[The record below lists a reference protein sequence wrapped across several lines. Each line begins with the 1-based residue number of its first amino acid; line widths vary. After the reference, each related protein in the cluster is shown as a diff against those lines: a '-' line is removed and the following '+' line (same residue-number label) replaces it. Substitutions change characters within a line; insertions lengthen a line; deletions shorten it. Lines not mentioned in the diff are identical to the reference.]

1 MGILTSLFS
10 AVSGLNTY
18 GNAMSVIGNNIANVG
33 TVGFKSSRASFADL
47 VSASLGG
54 GSSTSQVGLGVF
66 LNDVQTSFT
75 QGSLSNTGNTL
86 DLAIDGNGFFQ
97 MADNTGT
104 ASYSRAGQ
112 FKLNS
117 LGEIV
122 DPNNRFLQ
130 GYQAST
136 TGVILGTVGNITLST
151 ATIAPQATSTAAVE
165 ANLNA
170 GSTVPATAFDVTDA
184 TTYNFSNGITVFDT
198 LGAQHQLRLYYVK
211 LTPGAGPPVVAA
223 NTWGLYSQIDGGA
236 ATAQT
241 NLVFNSSGV
250 LTSGG
255 AQTFTLP
262 IAGGAA
268 TPLSVAMDFS
278 ALTQFG
284 SASNLTD
291 QTQDGFT
298 SGSFQSLS
306 IDPAGRVVAQFSNGQ
321 TRTLAQVVLSRFTN
335 PNGLVRSGANGFA
348 ETVESGAPL
357 AGAPMNNG
365 LGRLISQTIEQSNVD
380 LGKEFVDMI
389 ITQRAFQAN
398 SRAISTSDEMLQ
410 ELVNL
415 KR

>member
-33 TVGFKSSRASFADL
+33 TAGFKSSRASFADL

-54 GSSTSQVGLGVF
+54 ASSAGQVGLGVF
-66 LNDVQTSFT
+66 LNDIQTSFS

-86 DLAIDGNGFFQ
+86 DLAIDGTGFFQ
-97 MADNTGT
+97 LRDNTGSV
-104 ASYSRAGQ
+104 SYSRAGA
-112 FKLNS
+112 FEVNNV
-117 LGEIV
+117 GEIV
-122 DPNNRFLQ
+122 DPSGRFLQ

-136 TGVILGTVGNITLST
+136 TGIILGTIGNITLST
-151 ATIAPQATSTAAVE
+151 ATIAPQATSTAAME
-165 ANLNA
+165 INLNSA
-170 GSTVPATAFDVTDA
+170 ATVPATAFDVTDA
-184 TTYNFSNGITVFDT
+184 TTYNFSNGITVYDT
-198 LGAQHQLRLYYVK
+198 LGAQHELRMYYVK
-211 LTPGAGPPVVAA
+211 TATA
-223 NTWGLYSQIDGGA
+223 NTWDLYSQIDGGA

-241 NLVFNSSGV
+241 DLVFNSSGV
-250 LTSGG
+250 LTGGG
-255 AQTFTLP
+255 AQTFSLAVT
-262 IAGGAA
+262 GGAA

-278 ALTQFG
+278 AVTQYG
-284 SASNLTD
+284 AASNLTN

-298 SGSFQSLS
+298 PGSFQSLA
-306 IDPAGRVVAQFSNGQ
+306 IDSVGRVVAQFSNGQ
-321 TRTLAQVVLSRFTN
+321 TRTLAQIVLSRFTN
-335 PNGLVRSGANGFA
+335 PNGLTRSGENGFA
-348 ETVESGAPL
+348 ETVDSGAALSGTPT
-357 AGAPMNNG
+357 NNG

-398 SRAISTSDEMLQ
+398 SRAITTSDEMLQ

>member
-1 MGILTSLFS
+1 MGILTTMFS

-33 TVGFKSSRASFADL
+33 TVGFKSSYASFADL

-54 GSSTSQVGLGVF
+54 GSATGQVGLGVF
-66 LNDVQTSFT
+66 LNGVQTSFT

-86 DLAIDGNGFFQ
+86 DLAIDGNGFFGLRDT
-97 MADNTGT
+97 AGT
-104 ASYSRAGQ
+104 VSYSRAGQ
-112 FKLNS
+112 FQVNR

-122 DPNNRFLQ
+122 DPSGRFLQ

-136 TGVILGTVGNITLST
+136 TGIILGTIGNITLST
-151 ATIAPQATSTAAVE
+151 ATVAPQATSTASVE

-184 TTYNFSNGITVFDT
+184 TTYNFSNGITVYDT
-198 LGAQHQLRLYYVK
+198 LGAQHQLRMYYVK
-211 LTPGAGPPVVAA
+211 DAAA
-223 NTWGLYSQIDGGA
+223 NTWNLHSQIDGGA
-236 ATAQT
+236 TTAQT

-250 LTSGG
+250 LTGGG

-262 IAGGAA
+262 IAGGGA
-268 TPLSVAMDFS
+268 TPLTVAMNFS
-278 ALTQFG
+278 TITQFG
-284 SASNLTD
+284 SASNLTN
-291 QTQDGFT
+291 QLQDGFT

-306 IDPAGRVVAQFSNGQ
+306 IDSEGRVAAQFTNGQ

-335 PNGLVRSGANGFA
+335 PNGLTRSGENGFA
-348 ETVESGAPL
+348 ETIDSGAPL
-357 AGAPMNNG
+357 AGAPTNNG

>member
-54 GSSTSQVGLGVF
+54 GSSAAQVGLGVF
-66 LNDVQTSFT
+66 LNDVQTSFA

-86 DLAIDGNGFFQ
+86 DLAIDGTGFFGLR
-97 MADNTGT
+97 DNTGT

-112 FKLNS
+112 FEVNN
-117 LGEIV
+117 LGQIV
-122 DPNNRFLQ
+122 DPSGRFLQ
-130 GYQAST
+130 GYQASA

-151 ATIAPQATSTAAVE
+151 ATVAPQATSTASVV
-165 ANLNA
+165 ANLDA
-170 GSTVPATAFDVTDA
+170 AATVPATAFDVTDA
-184 TTYNFSNGITVFDT
+184 TTYNFSNGITVYDT
-198 LGAQHQLRLYYVK
+198 LGAQHQLRMFYVK
-211 LTPGAGPPVVAA
+211 TAVA
-223 NTWGLYSQIDGGA
+223 NTWNLYSQVDGGA

-241 NLVFNSSGV
+241 NLVFNTSGV
-250 LTSGG
+250 LTGGG
-255 AQTFTLP
+255 AQTFSLP
-262 IAGGAA
+262 ITGGAA

-278 ALTQFG
+278 TITQFG
-284 SASNLTD
+284 AASNLTD

-306 IDPAGRVVAQFSNGQ
+306 VDSVGRVLAQFSNGQ
-321 TRTLAQVVLSRFTN
+321 TRTLAQVVLNRFTN
-335 PNGLVRSGANGFA
+335 PNGLTRSGENGFA
-348 ETVESGAPL
+348 ETVDSGAPL
-357 AGAPMNNG
+357 AGAPTNNG

-398 SRAISTSDEMLQ
+398 SRAITTTDEMLQ

>member
-33 TVGFKSSRASFADL
+33 TAGFKSSRASFADL

-54 GSSTSQVGLGVF
+54 GSSTGQVGLGVF

-75 QGSLSNTGNTL
+75 QGSLSNTGNPL
-86 DLAIDGNGFFQ
+86 DLAIDGDGFFQ
-97 MADNTGT
+97 LTDNTGT

-112 FKLNS
+112 FQVNN

-122 DPNNRFLQ
+122 DPSGRFLQ

-151 ATIAPQATSTAAVE
+151 GTIAPQATTTADVE

-170 GSTVPATAFDVTDA
+170 AATVPTAAFDVTDA
-184 TTYNFSNGITVFDT
+184 TTYNFSNGMTIYDS

-211 LTPGAGPPVVAA
+211 TATA
-223 NTWGLYSQIDGGA
+223 NTWALHSQIDGGA
-236 ATAQT
+236 TTART

-250 LTSGG
+250 LTTGG
-255 AQTFTLP
+255 AQTFSLP
-262 IAGGAA
+262 ITGGAA
-268 TPLSVAMDFS
+268 TPQAVAMDFS
-278 ALTQFG
+278 AITQYG
-284 SASNLTD
+284 SASNLTN
-291 QTQDGFT
+291 QTQDGFA

-306 IDPAGRVVAQFSNGQ
+306 VDSGGRVVAQFSNGQ

-335 PNGLVRSGANGFA
+335 PNGLTRSGENGFA
-348 ETVESGAPL
+348 ETVDSGAPL
-357 AGAPMNNG
+357 AGAPTNNG

-398 SRAISTSDEMLQ
+398 SRAITTSDEMLQ

>member
-33 TVGFKSSRASFADL
+33 TTGFKSSRASFADL

-54 GSSTSQVGLGVF
+54 GSNAGQVGLGVF

-86 DLAIDGNGFFQ
+86 DLAIDGSGFFQ
-97 MADNTGT
+97 LRDTTGT
-104 ASYSRAGQ
+104 MIYSRAGQ
-112 FKLNS
+112 FELNN

-122 DPNNRFLQ
+122 DPSGRFLQ

-151 ATIAPQATSTAAVE
+151 ATVAPQATSTASVE

-170 GSTVPATAFDVTDA
+170 ASTVPAAAFDATDPS
-184 TTYNFSNGITVFDT
+184 TYNFSNGLTVYDT

-211 LTPGAGPPVVAA
+211 AAA
-223 NTWGLYSQIDGGA
+223 NTWNLHSQIDGGA
-236 ATAQT
+236 TTAQT
-241 NLVFNSSGV
+241 DLAFNSSGV
-250 LTSGG
+250 LTGGG
-255 AQTFTLP
+255 AQTFSLT

-268 TPLSVAMDFS
+268 TPLTVAMDFS
-278 ALTQFG
+278 AMTQFG
-284 SASNLTD
+284 ATSNLTN

-298 SGSFQSLS
+298 AGSFQGLS
-306 IDPAGRVVAQFSNGQ
+306 IDAAGQVVAQFSNGQ

-335 PNGLVRSGANGFA
+335 PNGLARSGENGFA
-348 ETVESGAPL
+348 ETIDSGAPL
-357 AGAPMNNG
+357 LGAPTNNG
-365 LGRLISQTIEQSNVD
+365 LGRLLSQTIEQSNVD

-398 SRAISTSDEMLQ
+398 SRAITTSDEMLQ

>member
-33 TVGFKSSRASFADL
+33 TAGFKSSRASFADL

-54 GSSTSQVGLGVF
+54 GSTTGQVGLGVF
-66 LNDVQTSFT
+66 LNDVQTSFV

-86 DLAIDGNGFFQ
+86 DLAIDGNGFFNVRD
-97 MADNTGT
+97 AAGT
-104 ASYSRAGQ
+104 VSYSRAGQ
-112 FKLNS
+112 FQVNN

-122 DPNNRFLQ
+122 DPSGRFLQ

-136 TGVILGTVGNITLST
+136 TGIILGTIGNITLST
-151 ATIAPQATSTAAVE
+151 ATIAPQASSTAAVE

-170 GSTVPATAFDVTDA
+170 ASTVPATVFNPTDA
-184 TTYNFSNGITVFDT
+184 TTYNFSNGITINDS

-211 LTPGAGPPVVAA
+211 SAA
-223 NTWGLYSQIDGGA
+223 NTWNLHSQIDGGA
-236 ATAQT
+236 TTAQT
-241 NLVFNSSGV
+241 NLVFNTSGV
-250 LTSGG
+250 LTGGG
-255 AQTFTLP
+255 AQTFSLP
-262 IAGGAA
+262 ITGGAA

-278 ALTQFG
+278 KITQFG
-284 SASNLTD
+284 SASSLTD

-298 SGSFQSLS
+298 SGSFKSLS
-306 IDPAGRVVAQFSNGQ
+306 IDKEGRVVAQFTNGQ
-321 TRTLAQVVLSRFTN
+321 TRTLSQVVLSRFTN
-335 PNGLVRSGANGFA
+335 PDGLARSGENGFA
-348 ETVESGAPL
+348 ATIDSGAPL
-357 AGAPMNNG
+357 DGAPTNNG
-365 LGRLISQTIEQSNVD
+365 LGRLISETIEQSNVD

-398 SRAISTSDEMLQ
+398 SKTITTTDEMLQ

>member
-18 GNAMSVIGNNIANVG
+18 GNAMAVIGHNIANVG
-33 TVGFKSSRASFADL
+33 TVGFKSSHASFADL

-66 LNDVQTSFT
+66 LNDIQTSFT

-97 MADNTGT
+97 LADNTGT
-104 ASYSRAGQ
+104 TSYSRAGN
-112 FKLNS
+112 FKVNS

-122 DPNNRFLQ
+122 DPSGRFLQ
-130 GYQAST
+130 GYQASA

-170 GSTVPATAFDVTDA
+170 GSTVPAAAFDVTDA
-184 TTYNFSNGITVFDT
+184 TTYNFSNGITVYDT
-198 LGAQHQLRLYYVK
+198 LGAQHQLRMYYVK
-211 LTPGAGPPVVAA
+211 DAVA
-223 NTWGLYSQIDGGA
+223 NTWNLHSQIDGGA
-236 ATAQT
+236 TTAQT
-241 NLVFNSSGV
+241 DLVFNSSGI
-250 LTSGG
+250 LTGGG

-268 TPLSVAMDFS
+268 TPLTVAMDFS
-278 ALTQFG
+278 AITQFG

-306 IDPAGRVVAQFSNGQ
+306 IDSGGRVVAQFSNGQ

-348 ETVESGAPL
+348 ETVDSGAAL
-357 AGAPMNNG
+357 AGAPLNNG

-398 SRAISTSDEMLQ
+398 SRAITTSDEMLQ

>member
-33 TVGFKSSRASFADL
+33 TAGFKSSRASFADL

-54 GSSTSQVGLGVF
+54 GSTTGQVGLGVF
-66 LNDVQTSFT
+66 LNDVQTSFV

-86 DLAIDGNGFFQ
+86 DLAIDGNGFFNVRD
-97 MADNTGT
+97 AAGT
-104 ASYSRAGQ
+104 VSYSRAGQ
-112 FKLNS
+112 FQVNN

-122 DPNNRFLQ
+122 DPSGRFLQ

-151 ATIAPQATSTAAVE
+151 ATVAPQASSTASVE

-170 GSTVPATAFDVTDA
+170 ASTVPATVFDSTDA
-184 TTYNFSNGITVFDT
+184 TTYNFSNGMTIYDS

-211 LTPGAGPPVVAA
+211 SAA
-223 NTWGLYSQIDGGA
+223 NTWNLHSQIDGGA
-236 ATAQT
+236 TTAQT
-241 NLVFNSSGV
+241 NLVFNTSGV
-250 LTSGG
+250 LTGGG
-255 AQTFTLP
+255 AQTFSLP
-262 IAGGAA
+262 ITGGAA

-278 ALTQFG
+278 NITQFG
-284 SASNLTD
+284 SASSLTD

-306 IDPAGRVVAQFSNGQ
+306 IDEEGQVVAQFTNGQ
-321 TRTLAQVVLSRFTN
+321 TRTLAQIVLSRFTN
-335 PNGLVRSGANGFA
+335 PNGLTRSGENGFA
-348 ETVESGAPL
+348 ETIDSGAPL
-357 AGAPMNNG
+357 DGAPTNNG

-398 SRAISTSDEMLQ
+398 SRTITTSDEMLQ
-410 ELVNL
+410 ELLNL

>member
-1 MGILTSLFS
+1 MGILTTLFS

-33 TVGFKSSRASFADL
+33 TVGFKSSHASFADL

-54 GSSTSQVGLGVF
+54 GSSTGQVGLGVF

-97 MADNTGT
+97 LADNAGT
-104 ASYSRAGQ
+104 VSYSRAGQ
-112 FKLNS
+112 FKVNN
-117 LGEIV
+117 LGQIV
-122 DPNNRFLQ
+122 DPSNRFLQ
-130 GYQAST
+130 GYQAT
-136 TGVILGTVGNITLST
+136 ATGVVLGTVGNITLST
-151 ATIAPQATSTAAVE
+151 ATVAPQATSTATVE

-170 GSTVPATAFDVTDA
+170 ASTVPTAAFDVTDA
-184 TTYNFSNGITVFDT
+184 TTYNFSNGITVYDT
-198 LGAQHQLRLYYVK
+198 IGSQHQLRMYYVK
-211 LTPGAGPPVVAA
+211 DATA
-223 NTWGLYSQIDGGA
+223 NTWNLHSQIDGGA

-241 NLVFNSSGV
+241 DLVFNSSGV
-250 LTSGG
+250 LTGGG

-268 TPLSVAMDFS
+268 TPLTVAMNFS
-278 ALTQFG
+278 TITQFG
-284 SASNLTD
+284 AASNLTS

-298 SGSFQSLS
+298 SGSFQSVS
-306 IDPAGRVVAQFSNGQ
+306 IDSVGRVVAQYTNGQ

-335 PNGLVRSGANGFA
+335 PDGLTRSGENGFA
-348 ETVESGAPL
+348 ETVDSGAPL
-357 AGAPMNNG
+357 AGAPTNNG

-398 SRAISTSDEMLQ
+398 SRAITTSDEMLQ

>member
-33 TVGFKSSRASFADL
+33 TAGFKSSRASFADL

-54 GSSTSQVGLGVF
+54 GASTGQVGLGVF

-97 MADNTGT
+97 LRDTSGVT
-104 ASYSRAGQ
+104 TYSRAGQ
-112 FKLNS
+112 FEVNN

-122 DPNNRFLQ
+122 DPSGRFLQ
-130 GYQAST
+130 GFQAST

-151 ATIAPQATSTAAVE
+151 ATVAPQVTATATIE
-165 ANLNA
+165 ANLDA
-170 GSTVPATAFDVTDA
+170 AATIPTAAFDATDPA
-184 TTYNFSNGITVFDT
+184 TYNFSHGMTVFDS

-211 LTPGAGPPVVAA
+211 AAA
-223 NTWGLYSQIDGGA
+223 NTWNLHSQIDGGA
-236 ATAQT
+236 TTAQT

-250 LTSGG
+250 LTGGG

-268 TPLSVAMDFS
+268 TPLTIAMNFS
-278 ALTQFG
+278 SITQFG
-284 SASNLTD
+284 AASNLTN

-298 SGSFQSLS
+298 AGSFQGLS
-306 IDPAGRVVAQFSNGQ
+306 IDSGGQVVAQFSNGQ

-335 PNGLVRSGANGFA
+335 PNGLARSGENGFA
-348 ETVESGAPL
+348 ETIDSGTPL
-357 AGAPMNNG
+357 AGAPTNNG

-398 SRAISTSDEMLQ
+398 SRAITTSDEMLQ

>member
-33 TVGFKSSRASFADL
+33 TAGFKSSRASFADL

-54 GSSTSQVGLGVF
+54 GSSTGQVGLGVF
-66 LNDVQTSFT
+66 LNDVQTSFA

-86 DLAIDGNGFFQ
+86 DLAIDGNGFFNVR
-97 MADNTGT
+97 DNAGT
-104 ASYSRAGQ
+104 MSYSRAGQ
-112 FKLNS
+112 FEVNN

-122 DPNNRFLQ
+122 DPSGRFLQ
-130 GYQAST
+130 GYQASA
-136 TGVILGTVGNITLST
+136 TGIILGTVGNITLST
-151 ATIAPQATSTAAVE
+151 ATVAPQATTTADVE

-170 GSTVPATAFDVTDA
+170 AATVPATAFDATDA
-184 TTYNFSNGITVFDT
+184 TTYNFSNGMTIYDS

-211 LTPGAGPPVVAA
+211 TATA
-223 NTWGLYSQIDGGA
+223 NTWDLHSQIDGGA
-236 ATAQT
+236 TTART
-241 NLVFNSSGV
+241 DLVFTSGGA
-250 LTSGG
+250 LTTGG
-255 AQTFTLP
+255 AQTFSLAIT
-262 IAGGAA
+262 GGAA
-268 TPLSVAMDFS
+268 TPQSVAMDFS
-278 ALTQFG
+278 AITQYG
-284 SASNLTD
+284 SASSLTD

-306 IDPAGRVVAQFSNGQ
+306 IDAEGRVAAQFTNGQ
-321 TRTLAQVVLSRFTN
+321 TRTLAQIVLSRFTN
-335 PNGLVRSGANGFA
+335 PNGLTRSGENGFA
-348 ETVESGAPL
+348 ETIDSGAPL
-357 AGAPMNNG
+357 DGTPTING

-398 SRAISTSDEMLQ
+398 SRAITTSDEMLQ

>member
-33 TVGFKSSRASFADL
+33 TAGFKSSRASFADL

-54 GSSTSQVGLGVF
+54 GSTTGQVGLGVF
-66 LNDVQTSFT
+66 LNDVQTSFV

-86 DLAIDGNGFFQ
+86 DLAIDGNGFFNVRD
-97 MADNTGT
+97 AAGT
-104 ASYSRAGQ
+104 VSYSRAGQ
-112 FKLNS
+112 FQVNN

-122 DPNNRFLQ
+122 DPSGRFLQ

-136 TGVILGTVGNITLST
+136 TGIILGTVGNITLST
-151 ATIAPQATSTAAVE
+151 ATIAPQASSTAAVE

-170 GSTVPATAFDVTDA
+170 ASAVPATVFNPTDA
-184 TTYNFSNGITVFDT
+184 TTYNFSNGITINDS

-211 LTPGAGPPVVAA
+211 SAA
-223 NTWGLYSQIDGGA
+223 NTWNLHSQIDGGA
-236 ATAQT
+236 TTAQT
-241 NLVFNSSGV
+241 NLVFNTSGV
-250 LTSGG
+250 LTGGG
-255 AQTFTLP
+255 AQTFSLP
-262 IAGGAA
+262 ITGGAA

-278 ALTQFG
+278 KITQFG
-284 SASNLTD
+284 SASSLTN
-291 QTQDGFT
+291 QTQNGFT
-298 SGSFQSLS
+298 SGSFKSLS
-306 IDPAGRVVAQFSNGQ
+306 IDKEGRVVAQFTNGQ
-321 TRTLAQVVLSRFTN
+321 TRTLSQVVLSRFTN
-335 PNGLVRSGANGFA
+335 PDGLARSGENGFA
-348 ETVESGAPL
+348 ATIDSGAPL
-357 AGAPMNNG
+357 DGAPTNNG
-365 LGRLISQTIEQSNVD
+365 LGRLISETIEQSNVD

-398 SRAISTSDEMLQ
+398 SKTITTTDEMLQ

>member
-33 TVGFKSSRASFADL
+33 TAGFKSSRASFADL

-54 GSSTSQVGLGVF
+54 GSTTGQVGLGVF
-66 LNDVQTSFT
+66 LNDVQTSFV

-86 DLAIDGNGFFQ
+86 DLAIDGNGFFNVRD
-97 MADNTGT
+97 AAGT
-104 ASYSRAGQ
+104 VSYSRAGQ
-112 FKLNS
+112 FQVNN

-122 DPNNRFLQ
+122 DPSGRFLQ

-136 TGVILGTVGNITLST
+136 TGIILGTIGNITLST
-151 ATIAPQATSTAAVE
+151 ATIAPQASSTAAVE

-170 GSTVPATAFDVTDA
+170 ASTVPATVFNPTDA
-184 TTYNFSNGITVFDT
+184 TTYNFSNGLTINDS

-211 LTPGAGPPVVAA
+211 SAA
-223 NTWGLYSQIDGGA
+223 NTWNLHSQIDGGA
-236 ATAQT
+236 TTAQT
-241 NLVFNSSGV
+241 NLVFNTSGV
-250 LTSGG
+250 LTGGG
-255 AQTFTLP
+255 AQTFSLP
-262 IAGGAA
+262 ITGGAA

-278 ALTQFG
+278 KITQFG
-284 SASNLTD
+284 SASSLTD

-298 SGSFQSLS
+298 SGSFKSLS
-306 IDPAGRVVAQFSNGQ
+306 IDKEGRVVAQFTNGQ
-321 TRTLAQVVLSRFTN
+321 TRTLSQVVLSRFTN
-335 PNGLVRSGANGFA
+335 PDGLARSGENGFA
-348 ETVESGAPL
+348 ATIDSGAPL
-357 AGAPMNNG
+357 DGAPTNNG
-365 LGRLISQTIEQSNVD
+365 LGRLISETIEQSNVD

-398 SRAISTSDEMLQ
+398 SKTITTTDEMLQ

>member
-1 MGILTSLFS
+1 MGILTTMFS

-33 TVGFKSSRASFADL
+33 TVGFKSSHASFADL

-54 GSSTSQVGLGVF
+54 GSSVAQVGLGVF

-86 DLAIDGNGFFQ
+86 DLAIDGNGFFELR
-97 MADNTGT
+97 DNAGT
-104 ASYSRAGQ
+104 VAYSRAGQ
-112 FKLNS
+112 FKLNN
-117 LGEIV
+117 LGQIV
-122 DPNNRFLQ
+122 DPSDRLLQ
-130 GYQAST
+130 GYQAT
-136 TGVILGTVGNITLST
+136 ATGVVSGTVGNITLST
-151 ATIAPQATSTAAVE
+151 ATIAPQATSNATVE
-165 ANLNA
+165 ANLNSA
-170 GSTVPATAFDVTDA
+170 ATVPAAAFDVTDA
-184 TTYNFSNGITVFDT
+184 TTYNFSNGMTVYDS

-211 LTPGAGPPVVAA
+211 AAA
-223 NTWGLYSQIDGGA
+223 NTWNLHSQIDGGA

-250 LTSGG
+250 LTAGG
-255 AQTFTLP
+255 AQTFSLP
-262 IAGGAA
+262 ITGGAA
-268 TPLSVAMDFS
+268 TPQSVAMDFS
-278 ALTQFG
+278 TITQFG
-284 SASNLTD
+284 AASNLTS

-298 SGSFQSLS
+298 SGSFQSVS
-306 IDPAGRVVAQFSNGQ
+306 IDSVGRVVAQYTNGQ
-321 TRTLAQVVLSRFTN
+321 TRTLAQIVLNRFTN
-335 PNGLVRSGANGFA
+335 PDGLTRSGENGFA
-348 ETVESGAPL
+348 ETVDSGAPL
-357 AGAPMNNG
+357 AGAPTNNG

-398 SRAISTSDEMLQ
+398 SRAITTSDEMLS

>member
-1 MGILTSLFS
+1 MGILTTLFS

-33 TVGFKSSRASFADL
+33 TAGFKSSRASFADL

-54 GSSTSQVGLGVF
+54 GSTTGQVGLGVF
-66 LNDVQTSFT
+66 LNDVQTSFV

-86 DLAIDGNGFFQ
+86 DLAIDGNGFFNVRD
-97 MADNTGT
+97 AAGT
-104 ASYSRAGQ
+104 VSYSRAGQ
-112 FKLNS
+112 FQVNN

-122 DPNNRFLQ
+122 DPSGRFLQ

-136 TGVILGTVGNITLST
+136 TGIILGTVGNITLST
-151 ATIAPQATSTAAVE
+151 ATVAPQASSTAAVE

-170 GSTVPATAFDVTDA
+170 ASTVPATVFNAADA
-184 TTYNFSNGITVFDT
+184 TTYNFSNGMTIYDS

-211 LTPGAGPPVVAA
+211 SAP
-223 NTWGLYSQIDGGA
+223 NTWNLHSQIDGGA
-236 ATAQT
+236 TTAQT
-241 NLVFNSSGV
+241 NLVFNTSGV
-250 LTSGG
+250 LTGGG
-255 AQTFTLP
+255 AQTFSLP
-262 IAGGAA
+262 ITGGAA

-278 ALTQFG
+278 NITQFG
-284 SASNLTD
+284 SASSLTD

-306 IDPAGRVVAQFSNGQ
+306 IDEEGRVVAQFTNGQ
-321 TRTLAQVVLSRFTN
+321 TRTLSQVVLSRFTN
-335 PNGLVRSGANGFA
+335 PNGLTRSGENGFA
-348 ETVESGAPL
+348 ATIDSGAPL
-357 AGAPMNNG
+357 DGAPTNNG
-365 LGRLISQTIEQSNVD
+365 LGRLIPQTIEQSNVD

-398 SRAISTSDEMLQ
+398 SRAITTSDEMLQ